1 MPRRSN
7 AGRLQAP
14 DTRLLLWD
22 ATKHEVSGSTT
33 SSVAEKSITWRQ
45 GMSEILWKYEQ
56 LWAGQRLHQIMFN
69 TREEAE
75 KFVTTIL
82 QTEPDQ
88 MFSIEAI
95 EVHQIWN

>member
-1 MPRRSN
+1 
-7 AGRLQAP
+7 
-14 DTRLLLWD
+14 
-22 ATKHEVSGSTT
+22 
-33 SSVAEKSITWRQ
+33 
-45 GMSEILWKYEQ
+45 MSEILWKYEQ

-95 EVHQIWN
+95 EVHQLWN